1 MDFLSWNGFWSQ
13 TLILCLTGSSTR
25 IWNQKQQCRCSGFKS
40 MRMTAAVWRFF
51 SSIFSEFS
59 FLQKMDKN
67 SKNTSTEFLFR
78 LFAYLGFLFNDCN
91 AILSFIF
98 WNRKNDY
105 LIFIEKNRWK
115 KIVKL
120 QWPFLVDLNPEF
132 LHRCIVCPNYV
143 HGCHI

>member
-1 MDFLSWNGFWSQ
+1 MSVGLWRFQFRHPKLARFLHSNQHTERNHRYHVQWCRYSG
-13 TLILCLTGSSTR
+13 IKSTR
-25 IWNQKQQCRCSGFKS
+25 MI
-40 MRMTAAVWRFF
+40 AAFWQFF
-51 SSIFSEFS
+51 SSVFSEFS
-59 FLQKMDKN
+59 FSQKMDKY
-67 SKNTSTEFLFR
+67 SKNSSTEFLFL

-105 LIFIEKNRWK
+105 LIFIEKNGWK

-132 LHRCIVCPNYV
+132 LHRC
-143 HGCHI
+143 HEDST

>member
-1 MDFLSWNGFWSQ
+1 
-13 TLILCLTGSSTR
+13 
-25 IWNQKQQCRCSGFKS
+25 
-40 MRMTAAVWRFF
+40 
-51 SSIFSEFS
+51 
-59 FLQKMDKN
+59 MDKN

-105 LIFIEKNRWK
+105 LIFIEKNGWK

-120 QWPFLVDLNPEF
+120 QWPFLVDLNPEH
-132 LHRCIVCPNYV
+132 LHRWLDLQFYKFQEINLTSSDKKISMVEPF
-143 HGCHI
+143 